1 MSPPPPMSVRFH
13 IGAKQLRGELSAYAK
28 RFDLLEVT
36 TGADGA
42 KGVATMATL
51 RRWRKAVPPHF
62 EFVAVAGSALSK
74 LVASAALEAE
84 LKGLIAAV
92 EALQA
97 RTILIPTP
105 MEVTPSKV
113 WRDRMKKLLGRLPR
127 DASQVAWE
135 PRGVWE
141 IEDAAV
147 AAAKWGI
154 VLVVD
159 PTRDPVPAGSVAY
172 ARLPAVGETR
182 SYGAAA
188 LTRVITAIGDK
199 RDAYVVLETTTALD
213 ECKRLRTLAQG
224 AQKTKNVGGGAR
236 LIRPRGVV
244 SVKDDEQE

>member
-1 MSPPPPMSVRFH
+1 MVRFH

-28 RFDLLEVT
+28 RFDLLEVM
-36 TGADGA
+36 TGAAGG
-42 KGVATMATL
+42 KGVPTLATL
-51 RRWRKAVPPHF
+51 RKWRKAVPPHF
-62 EFVAVAGSALSK
+62 EFVAVAGPALSK
-74 LVASAALEAE
+74 LVAGDAFEAE
-84 LKGLIAAV
+84 LAGLIAAV

-97 RTILIPTP
+97 RTILLPTP
-105 MEVTPSKV
+105 MEVTPGKV
-113 WRDRMKKLLGRLPR
+113 WRDRMKKLLDRLPR

-159 PTRDPVPAGSVAY
+159 PSRDPVPAGTVAY
-172 ARLPAVGETR
+172 TRLPAMGETR

-188 LTRVITAIGDK
+188 LERVIVAIGDR
-199 RDAYVVLETTTALD
+199 RDAYVVLETTTALE
-213 ECKRLRTLAQG
+213 ECKRFRTLAQG
-224 AQKTKNVGGGAR
+224 ARATGKLGGGAR

-244 SVKDDEQE
+244 RVKDDEQE